1 MSYSSFG
8 TTNGITVSKNIITID
23 TFKGV
28 DLTSAPANVNTSRS
42 PEAPNMIRDVPGKVR
57 KRLGYHLTG
66 AYDGTINGVY
76 VLNDVQLIHAG
87 TKLYYNNTVVYS
99 DMNNAKGQARQIDG
113 KLYISDG
120 KTFLIAEETDS
131 GVTVY
136 KATDKAYI
144 PTIYEGKSPDG
155 SGGSNPEAFNL
166 LSTKWKETFLGN
178 GKDGV
183 FQLATGNINN
193 SVVVK
198 QMLSSDGTWTTLD
211 STKYSVNTTNGTVT
225 FVTAPP
231 LPPVTGKPNI
241 EIQASSSERSEYADT
256 INKCT
261 ISMIYGQNGNMD
273 TLFLS
278 GNPDMPN
285 RDFHSDYEDR
295 TYFRDDSDSIIGN
308 DDSAIVG
315 YSIINNYLATH
326 KNSTE
331 DGRNIFM
338 RYSSKDDVVEVDEYG
353 NKVPLYRIMNTVQG
367 EGAVGKHNFAY
378 INEPLFATKRGI
390 YAVTS
395 ADITGEKYSQN
406 RSFYIN
412 KALENEDLSSSSACA
427 WKDFY
432 VIATDNRIYLLDT
445 LQKSYEKNAPY
456 STFQYECYYWE
467 IKNISIVWSKDGVL
481 NFGTK
486 DGKTYSFYTDKE
498 NVSYFNDAGT
508 AISARWDI
516 PDLDGKNFFKNKTF
530 RYMSVKIAPA
540 IICGFSAYALSRGF
554 WTKLFN
560 TGARSN
566 YFDFSYI
573 DFGKINFSSDTTPRT
588 LGSKIKVKKVD
599 RARFSIRNEEAN
611 EPLEIYEVA
620 FEYTQ
625 GGNFKG

>member
-1 MSYSSFG
+1 MSYQGFG
-8 TTNGITVSKNIITID
+8 NTSGITVSKNIIMID

-28 DLTSAPANVNTSRS
+28 DLTSAPSNVNISRS

-66 AYDGTINGVY
+66 TYSGTINGVY
-76 VLNDVQLIHAG
+76 MLNDKQLVHAG
-87 TKLYYNNTVVYS
+87 TKLYYNNTAVYS
-99 DMNNAKGQARQIDG
+99 DMNDARGRAWQIDG
-113 KLYISDG
+113 KLYIVDG
-120 KTFLIAEETDS
+120 KTFLIAEES
-131 GVTVY
+131 ENTVKVK
-136 KATDKAYI
+136 KATDDAFI
-144 PTIYEGKSPDG
+144 PTIYVGKSPDG
-155 SGGSNPEAFNL
+155 SGGSNPQAFNL
-166 LSTKWKETFLGN
+166 LSTKWKESFLGN
-178 GKDGV
+178 GTSTDY
-183 FQLATGNINN
+183 QLSVANID
-193 SVVVK
+193 SAVIVK
-198 QMLSSDGTWTTLD
+198 QMDAKGNWNTVDAS
-211 STKYSVNTTNGTVT
+211 KYTVDKTNGLIK
-225 FVTAPP
+225 FKTAPEK
-231 LPPVTGKPNI
+231 PPAAGQPNI
-241 EIQASSSERSEYADT
+241 EIQASSAERAEYADT
-256 INKCT
+256 INKCS
-261 ISMIYGQNGNMD
+261 ISIVFGQNGSMD

-285 RDFHSDYEDR
+285 RDFHSDYEER

-308 DDSAIVG
+308 DDSEIIG

-338 RYSSKDDVVEVDEYG
+338 RYSSKDDTVEVDKYG

-367 EGAVGKHNFAY
+367 EGAIGKHTFAY

-390 YAVTS
+390 FAVTS
-395 ADITGEKYSQN
+395 ADITGEKYTQN

-412 KALENEDLSSSSACA
+412 KALESEDLSKAYVCA

-432 VIATDNRIYLLDT
+432 VIATSNRVYLLDT
-445 LQKSYEKNAPY
+445 LQKNYEKNTPY

-467 IKNISIVWSKDGVL
+467 IKNISAVWSSNNIL
-481 NFGTK
+481 SFGTTE
-486 DGKTYSFYTDKE
+486 GKTYSFYTDAE
-498 NVSYFNDAGT
+498 SVDYYNDNGK
-508 AISARWDI
+508 AIAARWDI

-540 IICGFSAYALSRGF
+540 ITCGFSAYALSRGT

-599 RARFSIRNEEAN
+599 RARFSIRNEEKN

>member
-1 MSYSSFG
+1 MSYTGFG
-8 TTNGITVSKNIITID
+8 NTSGITVSKNIIMID

-28 DLTSAPANVNTSRS
+28 DLTSAPSNVNVSRS

-57 KRLGYHLTG
+57 KRLGYHKTG
-66 AYDGTINGVY
+66 TYDGAINGIY
-76 VLNDVQLIHAG
+76 RLNDIVLIHAG
-87 TKLYYNNTVVYS
+87 TKLYRDGTVIYS
-99 DMNNAKGQARQIDG
+99 DMNNAKGQSWQIES
-113 KLYISDG
+113 KLYIADG
-120 KTFLIAEETDS
+120 KAFLTAEENNGT
-131 GVTVY
+131 VTVS
-136 KATDKAYI
+136 KVSDNAYI
-144 PTIYEGKSPDG
+144 PTVYQGKSPNG

-178 GKDGV
+178 GTDKN
-183 FQLATGNINN
+183 FQLCLANID
-193 SVVVK
+193 SAVIVK
-198 QMLSSDGTWTTLD
+198 KMGSDGNWTVVESSQYTVD
-211 STKYSVNTTNGTVT
+211 TTNGIIKFT
-225 FVTAPP
+225 TAPEAP
-231 LPPVTGKPNI
+231 ASAGVPNI
-241 EIQASSSERSEYADT
+241 EIQASSAERTEYADT
-256 INKCT
+256 INKCS
-261 ISMIYGQNGNMD
+261 IGAVFGQNGNMD

-295 TYFRDDSDSIIGN
+295 TYFRDDGDSIIGN
-308 DDSAIVG
+308 DDSEIIG
-315 YSIINNYLATH
+315 YSVINNYLATH
-326 KNSTE
+326 KNSKE

-338 RYSSKDDVVEVDEYG
+338 RYSSKDDVVEVDTYG
-353 NKVPLYRIMNTVQG
+353 NKVPIYRIMNTVQG
-367 EGAVGKHNFAY
+367 EGAVGKYCFAY

-390 YAVTS
+390 FAVTS
-395 ADITGEKYSQN
+395 ADITGEKYTQN

-412 KALENEDLSSSSACA
+412 GALENIDLSNAYACA

-432 VIATDNRIYLLDT
+432 VIAAGDKIYLLDT

-456 STFQYECYYWE
+456 STFQYECYYWD
-467 IKNISIVWSKDGVL
+467 IPNVNVLWSNDNILS
-481 NFGTK
+481 FGTT
-486 DGKTYSFYTDKE
+486 DGNTYSFYTDTDSVD
-498 NVSYFNDAGT
+498 NYNDDGS
-508 AISARWDI
+508 AIAARWDI

-540 IICGFSAYALSRGF
+540 ITCGFSAYSLSRGF

-566 YFDFSYI
+566 YFDFSYV
-573 DFGKINFSSDTTPRT
+573 DFSKINFSSDTTPRT

-599 RARFSIRNEEAN
+599 RSRFSIRNEEKN

>member
-1 MSYSSFG
+1 MSYQGFG
-8 TTNGITVSKNIITID
+8 NTNGITVSKNIIMID

-28 DLTSAPANVNTSRS
+28 DLTSAPSNVNISRS

-66 AYDGTINGVY
+66 TYGGIINGVY
-76 VLNDVQLIHAG
+76 ILNDKQLVHAG
-87 TKLYYNNTVVYS
+87 TKLYYNDTAVYS
-99 DMNNAKGQARQIDG
+99 DMNDAKGQAWQIDG
-113 KLYISDG
+113 KLYIVDG
-120 KTFLIAEETDS
+120 KTFLVAEESDN
-131 GVTVY
+131 TVKVK
-136 KATDKAYI
+136 KAADEAFI
-144 PTIYEGKSPDG
+144 PTIYVGKSPDG
-155 SGGSNPEAFNL
+155 SGGSNPQAFNL
-166 LSTKWKETFLGN
+166 LSTKWKESFLGN
-178 GKDGV
+178 GTSTDY
-183 FQLATGNINN
+183 QLSVADIDST
-193 SVVVK
+193 VVVK
-198 QMLSSDGTWTTLD
+198 QMD
-211 STKYSVNTTNGTVT
+211 SKGNWNTVETSKYTVDTTNGLIK
-225 FVTAPP
+225 FKTAPEK
-231 LPPVTGKPNI
+231 PPATGQPNI
-241 EIQASSSERSEYADT
+241 EIQASSAERAEYADT
-256 INKCT
+256 INKCS
-261 ISMIYGQNGNMD
+261 ISVVFGQNGSMD

-285 RDFHSDYEDR
+285 RDFHSDYEER

-308 DDSAIVG
+308 DDSEIVG

-338 RYSSKDDVVEVDEYG
+338 RYSSKDDTVEVDKYG

-367 EGAVGKHNFAY
+367 EGAVGKHTFAY

-390 YAVTS
+390 FAVTS
-395 ADITGEKYSQN
+395 ADITGEKYTQN

-412 KALENEDLSSSSACA
+412 KALENEDLSKAYVCA

-432 VIATDNRIYLLDT
+432 VIATDKRVYLLDT
-445 LQKSYEKNAPY
+445 LQKNYEKNAPY
-456 STFQYECYYWE
+456 STYQYECYYWE
-467 IKNISIVWSKDGVL
+467 IKNISAVWSTDGVL
-481 NFGTK
+481 SFGTSE
-486 DGKTYSFYTDKE
+486 GKTYSFYTDPE
-498 NVSYFNDAGT
+498 SVDHYNDEGK

-540 IICGFSAYALSRGF
+540 INSGFSAYSLSRGM

-599 RARFSIRNEEAN
+599 RARFSIRNDEKN